1 MKKLYLVNKEDQFS
15 RRFVAAYDI
24 QDAIN
29 TYRIEI
35 GYEQDIDSIELFTYG
50 EEIIEVII

>member
-24 QDAIN
+24 QDAIC
-29 TYRIEI
+29 TYKIEM
-35 GYEQDIDSIELFTYG
+35 GEKDIDSIELFIYEG
-50 EEIIEVII
+50 ELVKVII